1 MILANSWSE
10 ADFLLSSMLK
20 NVPMFLGKESFD
32 SNISESATHC
42 IKLVV
47 ALVWRWIYILNTC
60 RSPTPACDA
69 RLKENLSA
77 VYSRYSPKSPGG

>member
-10 ADFLLSSMLK
+10 ADFLLSSMLN

-32 SNISESATHC
+32 SNISESATNC

-47 ALVWRWIYILNTC
+47 ALVWRWIYILNSY
-60 RSPTPACDA
+60 RSPHPC
-69 RLKENLSA
+69 L
-77 VYSRYSPKSPGG
+77 